1 MIRAIRKEIED
12 ALNKGKLIYGSNKTI
27 ESIIKGKAKKVV
39 IARDCPFEIKEDILH
54 YCELADIPC
63 IEINLN
69 SRELGTL
76 CKRPHVITALAI
88 LKD

>member
-1 MIRAIRKEIED
+1 MEAIRKEIED
-12 ALNKGKLIYGSNKTI
+12 ALAKGRLIYGSNKTI

-39 IARDCPFEIKEDILH
+39 IAKDCPLEIKEDILH
-54 YCELADIPC
+54 YCKLADIPC

-76 CKRPHVITALAI
+76 CKRPHVIAALAI
-88 LKD
+88 LKE